1 MVRGFTG
8 RLAAYAVLAATM
20 GGAAAMAQA
29 PKNGGVLRIYQRDN
43 PASASIHEEAT
54 YSTNVP
60 FMSLFNNLVM
70 FRQDVPQNDASS
82 IVGDL
87 AASWAWSADNLSLTF
102 KLRDGVKWHDGKP
115 FSAAD
120 VKCTFDMVREKA
132 TEKFRKNP
140 RKLWYQN
147 VADITTSG
155 ANEVTFLLE
164 RPQPSLLSMLASGYS
179 PVYPCH
185 ANAAQQRTKPIG
197 TGPFKLVEFK
207 QSELIR
213 VVRNP
218 DYWKPGL
225 PHLDGIDFPVITN
238 RSTAVLAFV
247 AGRIDMTSPNEITV
261 PLLRDIK
268 SQVPNAVCHF
278 GPMNVSQ
285 NLIVNREK
293 PPFDNPDIRRAMA
306 LSIDRKAFVD
316 ILFEGQADTGGSM
329 LPAPS
334 GVWGMPDAMIKD
346 MTGYNPDVAKN
357 RAEGRAIM
365 EKLGYSANN
374 RLKVRVSTRNIPAY
388 RDPAVILIDHLKEIH
403 VEGELDPVET
413 SLWFSK
419 VARKDYSVGLNLTGN
434 AVDDPDQTFYENYAC
449 KSERNYSEYCNPDL
463 EKLFEKQSQETDV
476 EKRKKQVWEI
486 DQRIQNDVARP
497 IILHMR
503 GGTCWTPDLKGYTP
517 MVNSSYNGYRFE
529 DLWLNR

>member
-8 RLAAYAVLAATM
+8 RFAAYAVLAATM

-70 FRQDVPQNDASS
+70 FRQDVPQNDVSS

-87 AASWAWSADNLSLTF
+87 ATSWSWSADNLSLTF

-120 VKCTFDMVREKA
+120 VKCTFDMVRDKS

-155 ANEVTFLLE
+155 ANEVTFRLE

-185 ANAAQQRTKPIG
+185 ATAAQQRTKPIG

-207 QSELIR
+207 QNELIR

-238 RSTAVLAFV
+238 RSTAMLAFM

-268 SQVPNAVCHF
+268 SQVPNAVCQF
-278 GPMNVSQ
+278 GPMNVGQ

-316 ILFEGQADTGGSM
+316 ILFEGQADIGGSM
-329 LPAPS
+329 LPAPE
-334 GVWGMPDAMIKD
+334 GVWGMPDAMIKE
-346 MTGYNPDVAKN
+346 MTGYNPDIAKN

-365 EKLGYSANN
+365 EKLGYSASN

-449 KSERNYSEYCNPDL
+449 KSERNYSEYCNPEL
-463 EKLFEKQSQETDV
+463 EKLFDKQSQETDV
-476 EKRKKQVWEI
+476 EKRKKLVWEI